1 MNTRPPAVGVTPAT
15 TGAGAA
21 NFQRTA
27 PVSASK
33 AVIQPLAS
41 LAGPWISP
49 MAEPNQIA
57 PADGTVGSS
66 ASCTLAHQSTAPVYN
81 VFSVGWNAAP
91 FHSLPP

>member
-1 MNTRPPAVGVTPAT
+1 MRSAVKTSPPAVGVTPAT

-41 LAGPWISP
+41 LDGPCISP

-57 PADGTVGSS
+57 PADGTAGSA
-66 ASCTLAHQSTAPVYN
+66 ASCTFAHQSTAPV
-81 VFSVGWNAAP
+81 
-91 FHSLPP
+91 